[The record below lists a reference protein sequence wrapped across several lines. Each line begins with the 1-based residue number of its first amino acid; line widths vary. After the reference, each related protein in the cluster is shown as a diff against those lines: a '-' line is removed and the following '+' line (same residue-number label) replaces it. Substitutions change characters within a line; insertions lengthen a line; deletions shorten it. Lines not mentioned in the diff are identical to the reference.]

1 MLIKPDCIPCIL
13 NMAVTSVRKLSL
25 DEIRFRSL
33 FSRILRIPSLRG
45 ESWEITSP
53 QVIESVMKLIV
64 DETGDP
70 DPFRAIKADQNKR
83 IMEIV
88 PFLRKILSEA
98 PDPLYLAV
106 KLAILGNTIDLM
118 MGDRPT
124 DIENFI
130 TERLKAPL
138 DTKAYLDFRE
148 KLESCNSLVYLGDN
162 AGEIVFDKLLVALIT
177 QRHDMDAVFIVRS
190 VPALNDATMDEAK
203 SIGLDKVI
211 RVIENGINGPCP
223 GTLLDRCSAEV
234 SNIMAGAD
242 MIISKGGGNFDALE
256 GEQPEIRDKI
266 SFMLL
271 SKCQPYCEYF
281 CVRMHEPILAHLENI
296 VK

>member
-13 NMAVTSVRKLSL
+13 NMAVTSIRRLSL
-25 DEIRFRSL
+25 DNIRFRSL

-45 ESWEITSP
+45 ESWDITSP
-53 QVIESVMKLIV
+53 EVIESVMKLIV
-64 DETGDP
+64 EETGDP

-83 IMEIV
+83 IIEII

-98 PDPLYLAV
+98 SDPLYLAV

-130 TERLKAPL
+130 TERLRASL
-138 DTKAYLDFRE
+138 DRTAYLDFSE
-148 KLESCNSLVYLGDN
+148 KLESCKSLVYLGDN
-162 AGEIVFDKLLVALIT
+162 AGEIVFDKLLIELIT
-177 QRHDMDAVFIVRS
+177 QRYDMDAVFIVRS
-190 VPALNDATMDEAK
+190 VPTLNDATMDEAK
-203 SIGLDKVI
+203 NIGLDETI
-211 RVIENGINGPCP
+211 RVVENGIDGPCP

-234 SNIMAGAD
+234 SKMVAGAD
-242 MIISKGGGNFDALE
+242 MIIAKGGGNFDALE
-256 GEQPEIRDKI
+256 GEKPEIRDKI
-266 SFMLL
+266 AFMLL

-281 CVRMHEPILAHLENI
+281 GVRMHEPILAHLENSA
-296 VK
+296 K